1 MSFVRSVLL
10 AFVLLGPVV
19 LADESPAPAATGSAA
34 LRVTGMRCGEGC
46 PPKVKAAIEG
56 QGGSEVAVSFEESR
70 ASFRFDPAKTDL
82 AEVRRVL
89 LEEGY
94 EIALVEPIVIVW
106 QKDGIR
112 IEATTS
118 TPAVA
123 VEGSA
128 QLLVRVTSPG
138 RPLSGLTVRASGPA
152 NVDGLSAEGKA
163 IEGPTEDAS
172 AEETFR
178 VTKRSRARF
187 LEFRIAV
194 SAEGLPEIAIPV
206 AVQFDR

>member
-1 MSFVRSVLL
+1 MARLTSLFALL
-10 AFVLLGPVV
+10 AAFSIARADDVPV
-19 LADESPAPAATGSAA
+19 SATASAK
-34 LRVTGMRCGEGC
+34 LTVTGMRCGEGC

-56 QGGSEVAVSFEESR
+56 QGGADVDVSYPESR
-70 ASFRFDPAKTDL
+70 ATFRFDPARTDL

-94 EIALVEPIVIVW
+94 EIALAEPIAVVW
-106 QKDGIR
+106 EKDGVR

-118 TPAVA
+118 APSVG

-128 QLLVRVTSPG
+128 QVQVRVSAPG
-138 RPLSGLTVRASGPA
+138 HALSALTVRTTGPA
-152 NVDGLSAEGKA
+152 NVEGLAADGKRIAGPTGSAEV
-163 IEGPTEDAS
+163 
-172 AEETFR
+172 EETFR

-194 SAEGLPEIAIPV
+194 SAEGLPETTLPAL
-206 AVQFDR
+206 VQFDR